1 MKERVFYVINLD
13 KQRIGVLSLFLFAL
27 FFSIF
32 FLGVSVGKGKT
43 EESHT
48 SIKPSLTATNPE
60 TSDTNLPSPDSLAKK
75 GEETP
80 NLNQQGTQ
88 VASSLVQGTKPK
100 ESVSSQEIPMA
111 DIGNH
116 PYYIET
122 STAKDEE
129 EERKQQVVDLT
140 KSKEQRNVT
149 VAKEE
154 KLKNISHV
162 SKGKEKPNHVSSNLP
177 KSVKSNDVKYLT
189 IQLAAFTNRKSAETF
204 LSQLQADN
212 QGKLKSKSFIVVK
225 NGFFVVQLGKSKDR
239 DSLLKTLSKTNMP
252 KEIKAKAM
260 VIQYQPLS

>member
-43 EESHT
+43 EET
-48 SIKPSLTATNPE
+48 QSLQKTPTVSLNPE
-60 TSDTNLPSPDSLAKK
+60 TNETNLPSPEAMVKK
-75 GEETP
+75 GEESTVS
-80 NLNQQGTQ
+80 QSQGTQ

-116 PYYIET
+116 PYYLET

-129 EERKQQVVDLT
+129 ERKQQIVDLT
-140 KSKEQRNVT
+140 KSKEHRTNY

-154 KLKNISHV
+154 KLKNISSGSKSKLKKKQGIASV
-162 SKGKEKPNHVSSNLP
+162 SKSVSQKEGN
-177 KSVKSNDVKYLT
+177 YLT

-204 LSQLQADN
+204 LSQLLSDN
-212 QGKLKSKSFIVVK
+212 QGTLKSKAFIMVK
-225 NGFFVVQLGKSKDR
+225 NGYFVVQLGKSKDK
-239 DSLLKTLSKTNMP
+239 DSLQKILSKTVMP
-252 KEIKAKAM
+252 KEIKTKAM
-260 VIQYQPLS
+260 IIQYQPLS

>member
-43 EESHT
+43 EDTQNRVNPNLASDQKESG
-48 SIKPSLTATNPE
+48 IPSEAANANLKTAEGNPSGTNPE
-60 TSDTNLPSPDSLAKK
+60 
-75 GEETP
+75 GI
-80 NLNQQGTQ
+80 Q

-100 ESVSSQEIPMA
+100 EPIASQEIPMA

-116 PYYIET
+116 PYYNET

-129 EERKQQVVDLT
+129 EERKQQIVDLT
-140 KSKEQRNVT
+140 KSKEQRSTFVP
-149 VAKEE
+149 KEE
-154 KLKNISHV
+154 KLKNIARTGKTQGKQKTTVPSV
-162 SKGKEKPNHVSSNLP
+162 SKSVQTTEGKQF
-177 KSVKSNDVKYLT
+177 T

-204 LSQLQADN
+204 LSQLQSDN
-212 QGKLKSKSFIVVK
+212 QGKLKAKAFIMVK
-225 NGFFVVQLGKSKDR
+225 NGFFVVQLGKAKEK
-239 DSLLKTLSKTNMP
+239 DSLQKLLTKTVMP

-260 VIQYQPLS
+260 IIPYQPLS

>member
-32 FLGVSVGKGKT
+32 FLGVSVGKGKS
-43 EESHT
+43 EETQNRVNPTLAS
-48 SIKPSLTATNPE
+48 PE
-60 TSDTNLPSPDSLAKK
+60 TEGRLPSPTADVATKTA
-75 GEETP
+75 EEVP
-80 NLNQQGTQ
+80 GQSNPSGSQ

-100 ESVSSQEIPMA
+100 DSISSQEIPMA

-116 PYYIET
+116 PYYNET

-140 KSKEQRNVT
+140 KSKEHRTTYVP
-149 VAKEE
+149 KEE
-154 KLKNISHV
+154 KLKNIT
-162 SKGKEKPNHVSSNLP
+162 KTQRQGKQKTTAPSIS
-177 KSVKSNDVKYLT
+177 KSVHTTEGKQFT

-204 LSQLQADN
+204 LSQLQSDN
-212 QGKLKSKSFIVVK
+212 PGKLGTKAFIMVK
-225 NGFFVVQLGKSKDR
+225 NGFFVVQLGKTKDK
-239 DSLLKTLSKTNMP
+239 DSLQKLLSKTVMP

-260 VIQYQPLS
+260 IIQYQPLS

>member
-32 FLGVSVGKGKT
+32 FLGVSVGKGKSEGT
-43 EESHT
+43 ENLQKANLAALNSES
-48 SIKPSLTATNPE
+48 NG
-60 TSDTNLPSPDSLAKK
+60 TNLPSPESLSKK
-75 GEETP
+75 VEETTAA
-80 NLNQQGTQ
+80 NQQGTQ

-116 PYYIET
+116 PYYMET

-129 EERKQQVVDLT
+129 EEKKQQIVDLT
-140 KSKEQRNVT
+140 KSKEQRTNYVP
-149 VAKEE
+149 KEE
-154 KLKNISHV
+154 KLKNISSSSKSKLKQKHV
-162 SKGKEKPNHVSSNLP
+162 SASNT
-177 KSVKSNDVKYLT
+177 KSASQNEGNYLT

-204 LSQLQADN
+204 LSQLHSDN
-212 QGKLKSKSFIVVK
+212 QGKLKTKSFIMVK
-225 NGFFVVQLGKSKDR
+225 NGFFVVQLGKSKDK
-239 DSLLKTLSKTNMP
+239 DSLQRILSKTVMP

-260 VIQYQPLS
+260 IIQYQPLS